1 MKFLEI
7 AKKDLKIEFRTKNT
21 INFLFLFALLS
32 IMLFSAT
39 IENPEPALLWVVFIF
54 AGMLGYSRAF
64 LREVETGTLDALRI
78 SPVSPA
84 SILFGK
90 IVFNAVIMLVLE
102 IIIIPIFMAVFEMY
116 PENLTMAMVSIT
128 AGNLAFVIV
137 SSSLSVLVIKSRARE
152 LLLPILMFPVVFP
165 VILSTVQAFSMSI
178 SGNLEGIESPLSI
191 ILGFSTAILA
201 VGYLTVDYAL
211 VE

>member
-1 MKFLEI
+1 VKFLEI
-7 AKKDLKIEFRTKNT
+7 AKKDLKSEFRTKNT

-39 IENPEPALLWVVFIF
+39 VENPEPALLWVVFIF

-64 LREVETGTLDALRI
+64 LKEVETGTLDALRI
-78 SPVSPA
+78 SPVSPS

-90 IVFNAVIMLVLE
+90 IVFNAVIMLLLE
-102 IIIIPIFMAVFEMY
+102 AVIVPIFMAVFEIY
-116 PENLTMAMVSIT
+116 PKNLLMALVAIT

-137 SSSLSVLVIKSRARE
+137 SSSLSVLVIKSKARE
-152 LLLPILMFPVVFP
+152 LLLPILLFPVVFP
-165 VILSTVQAFSMSI
+165 VILSTVQAFGMAV
-178 SGNLEGIESPLSI
+178 SGNVEGIASPLSVV
-191 ILGFSTAILA
+191 LGFSTAMIA

>member
-7 AKKDLKIEFRTKNT
+7 ARKDLKTEFRTKNT

-39 IENPEPALLWVVFIF
+39 IEKPEPALLWIVFIF

-84 SILFGK
+84 EILLGK
-90 IVFNAVIMLVLE
+90 IVFNAVIMLILE
-102 IIIIPIFMAVFEMY
+102 AIIIPVFMAVFELY
-116 PENLTMAMVSIT
+116 PKNLPMAILAIT

-137 SSSLSVLVIKSRARE
+137 SSSLSVLVIKSKARE
-152 LLLPILMFPVVFP
+152 LLLPILLFPVVFP
-165 VILSTVQAFSMSI
+165 VILSTVQAFTMAV
-178 SGNLEGIESPLSI
+178 SGNLEGIASPLSV

>member
-1 MKFLEI
+1 MKFIEI
-7 AKKDLKIEFRTKNT
+7 ARKDLKIEFRTKNT

-64 LREVETGTLDALRI
+64 LREVETGTLDALRV

-90 IVFNAVIMLVLE
+90 ILFNAVIMLILE
-102 IIIIPIFMAVFEMY
+102 IIIIPVFMAVFEMY

-178 SGNLEGIESPLSI
+178 SGNLEGIASPLSI

-211 VE
+211 IE

>member
-1 MKFLEI
+1 MKFLRI
-7 AKKDLKIEFRTKNT
+7 AIKDLRTEFRTKGT
-21 INFLFLFALLS
+21 INFLFLFAFLS

-39 IENPEPALLWVVFIF
+39 VGDPEPALLWVVFIF

-78 SPVSPA
+78 SPVSPS

-90 IVFNAVIMLVLE
+90 IVYNAAIMLILE
-102 IIIIPIFMAVFEMY
+102 VFVIPVFMAVFGIY
-116 PENLTMAMVSIT
+116 PKNVLLSVIILT

-152 LLLPILMFPVVFP
+152 LLLPVLLFPIVFP
-165 VILSTVQAFSMSI
+165 VIISTVQAFTMAV
-178 SGNLEGIESPLSI
+178 SGNLDGIQGPISV
-191 ILGFSTAILA
+191 ILGFSTATLA
-201 VGYLTVDYAL
+201 VGYLTIDYAL
-211 VE
+211 IE

>member
-7 AKKDLKIEFRTKNT
+7 ARKDLKTEFRTKNT
-21 INFLFLFALLS
+21 VNFLFLFALLS

-39 IENPEPALLWVVFIF
+39 IDDPEPALLWIVFIF

-84 SILFGK
+84 EILLGK
-90 IVFNAVIMLVLE
+90 IVFNAIIMLILE
-102 IIIIPIFMAVFEMY
+102 AAVIPIFMAVFEFY
-116 PENLTMAMVSIT
+116 PKNLPMAVLAIT
-128 AGNLAFVIV
+128 SGNLAFVIV
-137 SSSLSVLVIKSRARE
+137 SSSLSVLVIKSKARE
-152 LLLPILMFPVVFP
+152 LLLPILLFPVVFP
-165 VILSTVQAFSMSI
+165 VILSTVQAFTMAA
-178 SGNLEGIESPLSI
+178 SGNLEGIASPLSVI
-191 ILGFSTAILA
+191 FGFSTAMLA
-201 VGYLTVDYAL
+201 VGYLTVDYAF